1 VDDDVARPTEMPV
14 AAQISAT
21 ATIQALF
28 LFDSNRRSRGHRVC
42 LTLPTEADLSGEGAP
57 RTDGAAMSP
66 PGLPPTGG
74 PDVSLNP
81 G

>member
-1 VDDDVARPTEMPV
+1 VDDDVARPTERPV
-14 AAQISAT
+14 TPQISAT

-28 LFDSNRRSRGHRVC
+28 LFDSNRLSRGHRVC
-42 LTLPTEADLSGEGAP
+42 LPLPTEADLSGEGASG
-57 RTDGAAMSP
+57 TVGAAMSP
-66 PGLPPTGG
+66 PGLPSTGG